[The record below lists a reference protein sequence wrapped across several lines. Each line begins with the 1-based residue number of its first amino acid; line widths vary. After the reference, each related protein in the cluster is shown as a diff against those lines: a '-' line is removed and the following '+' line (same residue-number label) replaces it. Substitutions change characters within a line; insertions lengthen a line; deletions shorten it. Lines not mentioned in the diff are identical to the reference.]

1 MTERKTATR
10 GQPARRKAKRPAKA
24 EAPHVESDLTGPE
37 IKEVEEHGWLPA
49 PFVYQVVRQEGL
61 RELSRPATALW
72 WSGLAA
78 GMLIGL
84 SVLVE
89 ALLHLHLPDAPWR
102 FLVENLGYCV
112 GFVVVILSRHQL
124 FTENTLTAILP
135 LMADP
140 KRATL
145 YAVARLWLLVAVA
158 NLAGA
163 LIFAGF
169 WTFGGLVEGETL
181 EAMRAIGREMMT
193 NDWPAMFVKAVA
205 AGFLMASLVWLLPS
219 AQGATLWGI
228 VLVTWVIAIGDLT
241 HIVAGG
247 VEALLLL
254 LAGELPIGDALWRFG
269 LPVLLGNVV
278 GGSVLFGVIV
288 YAQVKEEVTHGN
300 PLGHER

>member
-1 MTERKTATR
+1 MTGRKTAAR
-10 GQPARRKAKRPAKA
+10 ARPAAKRAKNSAKA
-24 EAPHVESDLTGPE
+24 APQVESDLTKSE
-37 IKEVEEHGWLPA
+37 LEEVEEHGWLPA

-89 ALLHLHLPDAPWR
+89 AILHQHLPDAPWR

-135 LMADP
+135 LTADP
-140 KRATL
+140 SRATL
-145 YAVARLWLLVAVA
+145 FAVLRLWLLVAAA

-163 LIFAGF
+163 LVFASF
-169 WTFGGLVEGETL
+169 WSFSGVVEGETL
-181 EAMRAIGREMMT
+181 EAMRAIGREMMA
-193 NDWPAMFVKAVA
+193 NDWLAMFVKAIA

-219 AQGATLWGI
+219 AQGGSVWVI

-254 LAGELPIGDALWRFG
+254 LAGELSFGDFLWRFG
-269 LPVLLGNVV
+269 VPVFLGNVV
-278 GGSVLFGVIV
+278 GGSFLFGLIV
-288 YAQVKEEVTHGN
+288 YAQVKEELSQGN
-300 PLGHER
+300 RLGHDG